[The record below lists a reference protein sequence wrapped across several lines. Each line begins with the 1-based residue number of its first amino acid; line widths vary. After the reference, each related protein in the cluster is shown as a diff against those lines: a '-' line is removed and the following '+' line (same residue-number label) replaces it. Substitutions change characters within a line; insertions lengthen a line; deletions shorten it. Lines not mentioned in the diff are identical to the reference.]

1 MIRKGNT
8 NDIPAIMEIIADA
21 QSLLASRG
29 VDQWQDGYPT
39 ADIIAQDIARAE
51 CYVIEIDRSV
61 AATAVISFAGEVTY
75 NSIDGAWLNDN
86 SYVVV
91 HRLAVRNSA
100 LRSGLARQMMLYA
113 EELALQRGIN
123 NIRVDTHSDNLAMQA
138 LLARMDYKLCGKIT
152 LLSGAPRIA
161 FQKVLNTK

>member
-1 MIRKGNT
+1 MIRKSNT

-21 QSLLASRG
+21 QSLLAGRG

-39 ADIIAQDIARAE
+39 VDIIAQDIARAE
-51 CYVIEIDRSV
+51 SYVIEIDRCV

-100 LRSGLARQMMLYA
+100 LRSGLARQMMFYA
-113 EELALQRGIN
+113 EELALQSGVN
-123 NIRVDTHSDNLAMQA
+123 NIRVDTHVDNLAMQA
-138 LLARMDYKLCGKIT
+138 LLDRLNYTLCGKIT
-152 LLSGAPRIA
+152 LLSGALREA
-161 FQKVLNTK
+161 YQKQLVIK

>member
-51 CYVIEIDRSV
+51 SYVIEIDRSV
-61 AATAVISFAGEVTY
+61 ATTAVISFAGEVTY
-75 NSIDGAWLNDN
+75 NSIDGAWLNDDY
-86 SYVVV
+86 YVVV

-100 LRSGLARQMMLYA
+100 LRCGLARQMMLYA
-113 EELALQRGIN
+113 EDLALQRGVN
-123 NIRVDTHSDNLAMQA
+123 DIRVDTHIDNIAMQS
-138 LLARMDYKLCGKIT
+138 LLKNLGFVFCGEIT

-161 FQKVLNTK
+161 FQKVLNAK